1 MESHEVIKEAFGK
14 VSPKEISDK
23 MGLSLSL
30 VYKWAEPSAETGSGS
45 RNPLDRVKE
54 LIELSKE
61 PRIVQWLCQ
70 QAGGFFVQN
79 PRQEDAPVKGMVP
92 ATNELV
98 QQFAELLNVI
108 TQAANDNSI
117 TQEEASRI
125 RKVWEDL
132 KGYTEHFVRCCEH
145 GDFQQIRSK

>member
-1 MESHEVIKEAFGK
+1 MESHEVVKEAFGK
-14 VSPKEISDK
+14 VSPKEVADK

-54 LIELSKE
+54 LIDLTKD
-61 PRIVQWLCQ
+61 PLIVQWLCQ
-70 QAGGFFVQN
+70 QAGGYFVRN
-79 PRQEDAPVKGMVP
+79 PQQDNAPLKGMVP

-108 TQAANDNSI
+108 TQAANDSSI
-117 TQEEASRI
+117 TKEEAVLVR
-125 RKVWEDL
+125 RKWEDL
-132 KGYTEHFVRCCEH
+132 KGYTEHFVNCCEH